1 MACVRWRHSVIVIA
15 VLYRSQIVEVG
26 VTIVVLN
33 RTLKIAVYC
42 IIPRAVVFLDSYP
55 VIVIAN
61 LSDRRHPQFITAF
74 ALKLLQR
81 HIQSEIR
88 LLYSLDTAANVFRN
102 QRLNGCG
109 EMASEFRRFPT
120 AHAATGV
127 GAAVIGR
134 IHPFCCFEQFNG
146 DPSCGG

>member
-1 MACVRWRHSVIVIA
+1 MIA

-81 HIQSEIR
+81 HIQSEI
-88 LLYSLDTAANVFRN
+88 
-102 QRLNGCG
+102 
-109 EMASEFRRFPT
+109 
-120 AHAATGV
+120 
-127 GAAVIGR
+127 
-134 IHPFCCFEQFNG
+134 
-146 DPSCGG
+146 

>member
-1 MACVRWRHSVIVIA
+1 MLIKILDAESQCDAGLISIAHLMGICLDIWVMTCVCWRHSVIVIA

-61 LSDRRHPQFITAF
+61 LSDRRYPQFITAF
-74 ALKLLQR
+74 ALKLLQ
-81 HIQSEIR
+81 
-88 LLYSLDTAANVFRN
+88 
-102 QRLNGCG
+102 GC
-109 EMASEFRRFPT
+109 
-120 AHAATGV
+120 
-127 GAAVIGR
+127 I
-134 IHPFCCFEQFNG
+134 
-146 DPSCGG
+146 